1 MSAPLRSKSP
11 GHAIPIMVTDPVLSE
26 HGLGGLQPLIDIHKS
41 TDILKIQK
49 DLMGVN
55 GPTAYF
61 KRLAEK
67 YREHFLEL

>member
-1 MSAPLRSKSP
+1 MA
-11 GHAIPIMVTDPVLSE
+11 TDPVLSE
-26 HGLGGLQPLIDIHKS
+26 HGMGGLGPLIDIHKS
-41 TDILKIQK
+41 SDVLRIQN

-67 YREHFLEL
+67 YREHYIEL

>member
-1 MSAPLRSKSP
+1 MT
-11 GHAIPIMVTDPVLSE
+11 INDPVLSE
-26 HGLGGLQPLIDIHKS
+26 HGMGANGPLINLHKTADS
-41 TDILKIQK
+41 DKVQK

-67 YREHFLEL
+67 YREHFIDL